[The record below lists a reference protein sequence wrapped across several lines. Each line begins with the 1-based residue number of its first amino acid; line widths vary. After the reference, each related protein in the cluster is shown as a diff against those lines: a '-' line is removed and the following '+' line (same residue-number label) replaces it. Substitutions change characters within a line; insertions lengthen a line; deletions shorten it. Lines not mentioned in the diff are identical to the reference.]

1 MKDWTSSDMRI
12 FALSD
17 IHVDF
22 DANARWIASL
32 STLDYRDDFLIL
44 AGDISDS
51 LHLLEMSLIRLANRF
66 RKVFYVPGN
75 HDLWVGADD
84 GKKTSLD
91 KFKEIREVMENCGVS
106 GAALH
111 GETISIVPLLG
122 WYDYS
127 FGEPSDELK
136 ATWMDFR
143 QCKWP
148 QHFRM
153 CKITSYFTAM
163 NHPLTRPANNIVISF
178 SHFLPRIDVMPHY
191 IPERHRIVYPV
202 LGSNTLERQ
211 IRMLHSDIHVYGHSH
226 VNRRIE
232 IDGITYINNAFGYPS
247 ETRLTAKQLLCIH
260 G

>member
-1 MKDWTSSDMRI
+1 MRI
-12 FALSD
+12 FAISD

-22 DANARWIASL
+22 EANARWVASL
-32 STLDYRDDFLIL
+32 STLDYRDDILIL

-51 LHLLEMSLIRLANRF
+51 LRLLETSLIRLANRF

-75 HDLWVGADD
+75 HDLWIRADD
-84 GKKTSLD
+84 GMKTSLD
-91 KFKEIREVMENCGVS
+91 KFNQIREVMKNCGVS
-106 GAALH
+106 GTASH

-127 FGEPSDELK
+127 FGKPSDELN
-136 ATWMDFR
+136 AAWMDFR
-143 QCKWP
+143 LCKWP

-153 CKITSYFTAM
+153 HEVASCFTAM

-178 SHFLPRIDVMPHY
+178 SHFLPRIDIMPHY
-191 IPERHRIVYPV
+191 IPARHRIVYPV
-202 LGSNTLERQ
+202 LGSIALERQ
-211 IRMLHSDIHVYGHSH
+211 IRLLRSDIHVYGHSH

-247 ETRLTAKQLLCIH
+247 ETRMAAKRLLCIH